1 MVKGPKQ
8 PEGQLGVVER
18 GGVSRRKLLILTG
31 ATGLA
36 ATLAAACSGDDYP
49 KKEPA
54 SPSTANIPM
63 ETADARPTPPPTQ
76 EATPTPEAETPID
89 LSEIVPEDKLREK
102 LVLPNFKEVRSRY
115 RWDSDA
121 CQEIAEALI
130 GAINCLT
137 CPTVLNQGTDNV
149 FGQYVTKEGTSGYLA
164 DSICDRVKEKFIELT
179 MSPGAL
185 DSEGTP
191 EFFDWVSERC
201 YANVGIAV
209 DGNVNEK
216 FFDHRVAP
224 LTKGRE
230 FYRIDEVIPV
240 PENKDGDIAE
250 GSVLPDNTVKLVWD
264 TCAST
269 NLDPSDPRYAVM
281 DPENDKRRFTA
292 YLDKTSAGELS
303 IKKIAVEEL
312 TGQARSK

>member
-1 MVKGPKQ
+1 MVKSPD
-8 PEGQLGVVER
+8 LLR
-18 GGVSRRKLLILTG
+18 GLLDKKVDRCKMLKIAGFTG
-31 ATGLA
+31 ALA
-36 ATLAAACSGDDYP
+36 ALAACSDDNYP

-63 ETADARPTPPPTQ
+63 GTADAQPTQ
-76 EATPTPEAETPID
+76 TPTPEITPTPETETPID

-121 CQEIAEALI
+121 CQEIAGALM

-149 FGQYVTKEGTSGYLA
+149 FGQYVVKEGTSGYLA
-164 DSICDRVKEKFIELT
+164 DSICDHVKENFIKLT
-179 MSPGAL
+179 MSSDAL
-185 DSEGTP
+185 DREGVP
-191 EFFDWVSERC
+191 EFFDWVNERC

-209 DGNVNEK
+209 DGNANEK

-224 LTKGRE
+224 LTEGRE
-230 FYRIDEVIPV
+230 FYRIDEVTPKN
-240 PENKDGDIAE
+240 EKGDIAE
-250 GSVLPDNTVKLVWD
+250 ASVLPDNTVRLVWD
-264 TCAST
+264 TCAKT

-281 DPENDKRRFTA
+281 DPENDRRRFTA

-312 TGQARSK
+312 TGQTRSK

>member
-1 MVKGPKQ
+1 MVKSPD
-8 PEGQLGVVER
+8 LLR
-18 GGVSRRKLLILTG
+18 GLLDKKVDRCKMLKIAGFTG
-31 ATGLA
+31 ALA
-36 ATLAAACSGDDYP
+36 ALAACSGDNRP

-54 SPSTANIPM
+54 SPSTANIPR
-63 ETADARPTPPPTQ
+63 ETADARPTQ
-76 EATPTPEAETPID
+76 TPTPEITPTPETETPID
-89 LSEIVPEDKLREK
+89 LSEIVPEDRLHEK

-121 CQEIAEALI
+121 CQEIAGALM

-149 FGQYVTKEGTSGYLA
+149 FGQYVVKEGTSGYLA
-164 DSICDRVKEKFIELT
+164 DSICDYVKEKFIKLT
-179 MSPGAL
+179 MSSDAL
-185 DSEGTP
+185 DREGVP

-209 DGNVNEK
+209 DGNANEE

-224 LTKGRE
+224 LTEGRE
-230 FYRIDEVIPV
+230 FYRIDEVTPKN
-240 PENKDGDIAE
+240 EKGDIAE
-250 GSVLPDNTVKLVWD
+250 ASVLPDNTVRLVWD
-264 TCAST
+264 TCAKT

-292 YLDKTSAGELS
+292 YLDKTSTGELS

>member
-1 MVKGPKQ
+1 MVKSPD
-8 PEGQLGVVER
+8 LLR
-18 GGVSRRKLLILTG
+18 GLLDKKVDRCKMLKIAGFTG
-31 ATGLA
+31 ALA
-36 ATLAAACSGDDYP
+36 ALAACSDDNYP

-63 ETADARPTPPPTQ
+63 ETADAQPTQ
-76 EATPTPEAETPID
+76 TPTPEITPTPETETPID

-121 CQEIAEALI
+121 CQEIAGALM

-149 FGQYVTKEGTSGYLA
+149 FGQYVVKEGTSGYLA
-164 DSICDRVKEKFIELT
+164 DSICDHVKENFIKLT
-179 MSPGAL
+179 MSSDAL
-185 DSEGTP
+185 DREGVP
-191 EFFDWVSERC
+191 EFFDWVNERC

-209 DGNVNEK
+209 DGNANEK

-224 LTKGRE
+224 LTEGRE
-230 FYRIDEVIPV
+230 FYRIDEVTPKN
-240 PENKDGDIAE
+240 EKGDIAE
-250 GSVLPDNTVKLVWD
+250 ASVLPDNTVRLVWD
-264 TCAST
+264 TCAKT

-281 DPENDKRRFTA
+281 DPENDRRRFTA

-303 IKKIAVEEL
+303 IKTSYL
-312 TGQARSK
+312 SKK

>member
-8 PEGQLGVVER
+8 PESQLGVVER

-63 ETADARPTPPPTQ
+63 KTADAQPTQ
-76 EATPTPEAETPID
+76 TPTPEITPTPETETPID

-121 CQEIAEALI
+121 CQEIAVALI
-130 GAINCLT
+130 DAINCLT
-137 CPTVLNQGTDNV
+137 CPTVLNQGTDRV

-164 DSICDRVKEKFIELT
+164 DSICDHVKENFIKLT
-179 MSPGAL
+179 MSSDAL
-185 DSEGTP
+185 DREGVP

-209 DGNVNEK
+209 DGNANEE

-224 LTKGRE
+224 LTEGRE
-230 FYRIDEVIPV
+230 FYRIDEVTPKN
-240 PENKDGDIAE
+240 EKGDIAE
-250 GSVLPDNTVKLVWD
+250 ASVLPDNTVRLVWD
-264 TCAST
+264 TCAKT

-281 DPENDKRRFTA
+281 DPENDRRRFTA

-312 TGQARSK
+312 TGQTRSK

>member
-1 MVKGPKQ
+1 MVKSPD
-8 PEGQLGVVER
+8 LLR
-18 GGVSRRKLLILTG
+18 GLLDKKVDRCKMLKIAGFTG
-31 ATGLA
+31 ALA
-36 ATLAAACSGDDYP
+36 ALAACSDDNYP

-63 ETADARPTPPPTQ
+63 ETADAQPTQKPTP
-76 EATPTPEAETPID
+76 EITPTPETETPID

-121 CQEIAEALI
+121 CQEIAGALM

-149 FGQYVTKEGTSGYLA
+149 FGQYVVKEGTSGYLA
-164 DSICDRVKEKFIELT
+164 DSICDHVKENFIKLT
-179 MSPGAL
+179 MSSDAL
-185 DSEGTP
+185 DREGVP
-191 EFFDWVSERC
+191 EFFDWVNERC

-209 DGNVNEK
+209 DGNANEK

-224 LTKGRE
+224 LTEGRE
-230 FYRIDEVIPV
+230 FYRIDEVTPKN
-240 PENKDGDIAE
+240 EKGDIAE
-250 GSVLPDNTVKLVWD
+250 ASVLPDNTVRLVWD
-264 TCAST
+264 TCAKT

-281 DPENDKRRFTA
+281 DPENDRRRFTA

-312 TGQARSK
+312 TGQTRSK

>member
-1 MVKGPKQ
+1 MVKSPD
-8 PEGQLGVVER
+8 LLR
-18 GGVSRRKLLILTG
+18 GLLDKKVDRCKMLKIAGFTG
-31 ATGLA
+31 ALA
-36 ATLAAACSGDDYP
+36 ALAACSDDNYP

-63 ETADARPTPPPTQ
+63 ETADAQTTQ
-76 EATPTPEAETPID
+76 TPTPEITPTPETETPID

-121 CQEIAEALI
+121 CQEIAGALM

-149 FGQYVTKEGTSGYLA
+149 FGQYVVKEGTSGYLA
-164 DSICDRVKEKFIELT
+164 DSICDHVKENFIKLT
-179 MSPGAL
+179 MSSDAL
-185 DSEGTP
+185 DREGVP
-191 EFFDWVSERC
+191 EFFDWVNERC

-209 DGNVNEK
+209 DGNANEK

-224 LTKGRE
+224 LTEGRE
-230 FYRIDEVIPV
+230 FYRIDEVTPKN
-240 PENKDGDIAE
+240 EKGDIAE
-250 GSVLPDNTVKLVWD
+250 ASVLPDNTVRLVWD
-264 TCAST
+264 TCAKT

-281 DPENDKRRFTA
+281 DPENDRRRFTA

-312 TGQARSK
+312 TGQTRSK

>member
-1 MVKGPKQ
+1 MVKSPD
-8 PEGQLGVVER
+8 LLR
-18 GGVSRRKLLILTG
+18 GLLDKKVDRCKMLKIAGFTG
-31 ATGLA
+31 ALA
-36 ATLAAACSGDDYP
+36 ALAACSDDNYP

-63 ETADARPTPPPTQ
+63 ETADAQPTQ
-76 EATPTPEAETPID
+76 TPTPEITPTPETETPID

-121 CQEIAEALI
+121 CQEIAGALM

-149 FGQYVTKEGTSGYLA
+149 FGQYVVKEGTSGYLA
-164 DSICDRVKEKFIELT
+164 DSICDHVKENFIKLT
-179 MSPGAL
+179 MSSDAL
-185 DSEGTP
+185 DREGVP
-191 EFFDWVSERC
+191 EFFDWVNERC

-209 DGNVNEK
+209 DGNANEK

-224 LTKGRE
+224 LTEGRE
-230 FYRIDEVIPV
+230 FYRIDEVTPKN
-240 PENKDGDIAE
+240 EKGDIAE
-250 GSVLPDNTVKLVWD
+250 ASVLPDNTVRLVWD
-264 TCAST
+264 TCAKT

-281 DPENDKRRFTA
+281 DPENDRRRFTA

-303 IKKIAVEEL
+303 IKKIAVKEL
-312 TGQARSK
+312 TGQTRSK

>member
-1 MVKGPKQ
+1 MVTGPKQ
-8 PEGQLGVVER
+8 PEGQPGAAER
-18 GGVSRRKLLILTG
+18 EGASRRKLLMFTG
-31 ATGLA
+31 AASLA
-36 ATLAAACSGDDYP
+36 AALAAACSGNKYP
-49 KKEPA
+49 AENKPA
-54 SPSTANIPM
+54 NPSTADIPM
-63 ETADARPTPPPTQ
+63 RTADAQPTPPPTP

-121 CQEIAEALI
+121 CQEIAVALI
-130 GAINCLT
+130 DAINCLT

-149 FGQYVTKEGTSGYLA
+149 FGQYVVKEGTSGYLA
-164 DSICDRVKEKFIELT
+164 DSICDHVKENFIKLT
-179 MSPGAL
+179 MSSDAL
-185 DSEGTP
+185 DREGVP
-191 EFFDWVSERC
+191 EFFDWVNERC

-209 DGNVNEK
+209 DGNANEK

-224 LTKGRE
+224 LTEGRE
-230 FYRIDEVIPV
+230 FYRIDEVTPKN
-240 PENKDGDIAE
+240 EKGDIAE
-250 GSVLPDNTVKLVWD
+250 ASVLPDNTVRLVWD
-264 TCAST
+264 TCAKT

-281 DPENDKRRFTA
+281 DPENDRRRFTA

-312 TGQARSK
+312 TGQTRSK

>member
-1 MVKGPKQ
+1 MVKSPD
-8 PEGQLGVVER
+8 LLR
-18 GGVSRRKLLILTG
+18 GLLDKKVDRCKMLKIAGFTG
-31 ATGLA
+31 ALA
-36 ATLAAACSGDDYP
+36 ALAACSDDNYP

-63 ETADARPTPPPTQ
+63 ETADAQPTQ
-76 EATPTPEAETPID
+76 TPTPEITPTPETETPID

-121 CQEIAEALI
+121 CQEIAGALM

-149 FGQYVTKEGTSGYLA
+149 FGQYVVKEGTSGYLA
-164 DSICDRVKEKFIELT
+164 DSICDHVKENFIKLT
-179 MSPGAL
+179 MSSDAL
-185 DSEGTP
+185 DREGVP
-191 EFFDWVSERC
+191 EFFDWVNERC

-209 DGNVNEK
+209 DGNANEK

-224 LTKGRE
+224 LTEGRE
-230 FYRIDEVIPV
+230 FYRIDEVTPKN
-240 PENKDGDIAE
+240 EKGDIAE
-250 GSVLPDNTVKLVWD
+250 ASVLPDNTVRLVWD
-264 TCAST
+264 TCAKT

-281 DPENDKRRFTA
+281 DPENDRRRFTA

-303 IKKIAVEEL
+303 IKKIDVEEL
-312 TGQARSK
+312 TGQTRSK

>member
-1 MVKGPKQ
+1 MVKSPD
-8 PEGQLGVVER
+8 LLR
-18 GGVSRRKLLILTG
+18 GLLDKKVDRCKMLKIAGFTG
-31 ATGLA
+31 ALA
-36 ATLAAACSGDDYP
+36 ALAACSGNKYP
-49 KKEPA
+49 AENKPA
-54 SPSTANIPM
+54 NPSTADIPM
-63 ETADARPTPPPTQ
+63 RTADAQPTPPPTP

-121 CQEIAEALI
+121 CQEIAVALI
-130 GAINCLT
+130 DAINCLT
-137 CPTVLNQGTDNV
+137 CPTVLNQGTDRV

-164 DSICDRVKEKFIELT
+164 DSICDHVKENFIKLT
-179 MSPGAL
+179 MSSDAL
-185 DSEGTP
+185 DREGVP

-209 DGNVNEK
+209 DGNANEE

-224 LTKGRE
+224 LTEGRE
-230 FYRIDEVIPV
+230 FYRIDKVTPKNE
-240 PENKDGDIAE
+240 KGDIAE
-250 GSVLPDNTVKLVWD
+250 ASVLPDNTVRLVWD
-264 TCAST
+264 TCAKT

-281 DPENDKRRFTA
+281 DPENDRRRFTA

-312 TGQARSK
+312 TGQTRSK

>member
-1 MVKGPKQ
+1 MAKSPD
-8 PEGQLGVVER
+8 LLR
-18 GGVSRRKLLILTG
+18 GLLDKKVDRCKMLKIAGFTG
-31 ATGLA
+31 ALA
-36 ATLAAACSGDDYP
+36 ALAACSDDNYP

-63 ETADARPTPPPTQ
+63 ETADAQPTQ
-76 EATPTPEAETPID
+76 TPTPEITPTPETETPID

-121 CQEIAEALI
+121 CQEIAGALM

-149 FGQYVTKEGTSGYLA
+149 FGQYVVKEGTSGYLA
-164 DSICDRVKEKFIELT
+164 DSICDHVKENFIKLT
-179 MSPGAL
+179 MSSDAL
-185 DSEGTP
+185 DREGVP
-191 EFFDWVSERC
+191 EFFDWVNERC

-209 DGNVNEK
+209 DGNANEK

-224 LTKGRE
+224 LTEGRE
-230 FYRIDEVIPV
+230 FYRIDEVTPKN
-240 PENKDGDIAE
+240 EKGDIAE
-250 GSVLPDNTVKLVWD
+250 ASVLPDNTVRLVWD
-264 TCAST
+264 TCAKT

-281 DPENDKRRFTA
+281 DPENDRRRFTA

-312 TGQARSK
+312 TGQTRSK

>member
-1 MVKGPKQ
+1 
-8 PEGQLGVVER
+8 
-18 GGVSRRKLLILTG
+18 
-31 ATGLA
+31 
-36 ATLAAACSGDDYP
+36 
-49 KKEPA
+49 
-54 SPSTANIPM
+54 M
-63 ETADARPTPPPTQ
+63 ETADAQPTQ
-76 EATPTPEAETPID
+76 TPTPEITPTPETETPID

-121 CQEIAEALI
+121 CQEIAGALM

-149 FGQYVTKEGTSGYLA
+149 FGQYVVKEGTSGYLA
-164 DSICDRVKEKFIELT
+164 DSICDHVKENFIKLT
-179 MSPGAL
+179 MSSDAL
-185 DSEGTP
+185 DREGVP
-191 EFFDWVSERC
+191 EFFDWVNERC

-209 DGNVNEK
+209 DGNANEK

-224 LTKGRE
+224 LTEGRE
-230 FYRIDEVIPV
+230 FYRIDEVTPKN
-240 PENKDGDIAE
+240 EKGDIAE
-250 GSVLPDNTVKLVWD
+250 ASVLPDNTVRLVWD
-264 TCAST
+264 TCAKT

-281 DPENDKRRFTA
+281 DPENDRRRFTA

-312 TGQARSK
+312 TGQTRSK

>member
-1 MVKGPKQ
+1 MVKSPD
-8 PEGQLGVVER
+8 LLR
-18 GGVSRRKLLILTG
+18 GLLDKKVDRCKMLKIAGFTG
-31 ATGLA
+31 ALA
-36 ATLAAACSGDDYP
+36 ALAACSGNKYP
-49 KKEPA
+49 AENKPA
-54 SPSTANIPM
+54 NPSTADIPM
-63 ETADARPTPPPTQ
+63 RTADAQPTPPPTP

-121 CQEIAEALI
+121 CQEIAVALI
-130 GAINCLT
+130 DAINCLT
-137 CPTVLNQGTDNV
+137 CPTVLNQGTDRV

-164 DSICDRVKEKFIELT
+164 DSICDHVKENFIKLT
-179 MSPGAL
+179 MSSDAL
-185 DSEGTP
+185 DREGVP

-209 DGNVNEK
+209 DGNANEE

-224 LTKGRE
+224 LTEGRE
-230 FYRIDEVIPV
+230 FYRIDEVTPKN
-240 PENKDGDIAE
+240 EKGDIAE
-250 GSVLPDNTVKLVWD
+250 ASVLPDNTVRLVWD
-264 TCAST
+264 TCAKT

-281 DPENDKRRFTA
+281 DPENDRRRFTA

-312 TGQARSK
+312 TGQTRSK

>member
-1 MVKGPKQ
+1 MVKSPD
-8 PEGQLGVVER
+8 LLR
-18 GGVSRRKLLILTG
+18 GLLDKKVDRCKMLKIAGFTG
-31 ATGLA
+31 ALA
-36 ATLAAACSGDDYP
+36 ALAACSDDNYP

-54 SPSTANIPM
+54 SPSIANMPT
-63 ETADARPTPPPTQ
+63 ETADTQPTQ
-76 EATPTPEAETPID
+76 TPTPEITPTPETETPID

-121 CQEIAEALI
+121 CQEIAGALM

-149 FGQYVTKEGTSGYLA
+149 FGQYVVKEGTSGYLA
-164 DSICDRVKEKFIELT
+164 DSICDYVKEKFIELT
-179 MSPGAL
+179 MSPDAL
-185 DSEGTP
+185 DREGVP

-209 DGNVNEK
+209 DGNANEE

-224 LTKGRE
+224 LTEGRE
-230 FYRIDEVIPV
+230 FYRIDEVTPKN
-240 PENKDGDIAE
+240 EKGDIAE
-250 GSVLPDNTVKLVWD
+250 ASVLPDNTVRLVWD
-264 TCAST
+264 TCAKT

-281 DPENDKRRFTA
+281 DPENDRRRFTA

-312 TGQARSK
+312 TGQTRSK

>member
-1 MVKGPKQ
+1 MVKSPD
-8 PEGQLGVVER
+8 LLR
-18 GGVSRRKLLILTG
+18 GLLDKKVDRCKMLKIAGFTG
-31 ATGLA
+31 ALA
-36 ATLAAACSGDDYP
+36 ALAACSDDNYP

-63 ETADARPTPPPTQ
+63 ETADAQPTQ
-76 EATPTPEAETPID
+76 TPTPEITPTPETETPID

-121 CQEIAEALI
+121 CQEIAGALM

-149 FGQYVTKEGTSGYLA
+149 FGQYVVKEGTSGYLA
-164 DSICDRVKEKFIELT
+164 DSICDQVKENFIKLT
-179 MSPGAL
+179 MSSDAL
-185 DSEGTP
+185 DREGVP
-191 EFFDWVSERC
+191 EFFDWVNERC

-209 DGNVNEK
+209 DGNANEK

-224 LTKGRE
+224 LTEGRE
-230 FYRIDEVIPV
+230 FYRIDEVTPKN
-240 PENKDGDIAE
+240 EKGDIAE
-250 GSVLPDNTVKLVWD
+250 ASVLPDNTVRLVWD
-264 TCAST
+264 TCAKT

-281 DPENDKRRFTA
+281 DPENDRRRFTA

-312 TGQARSK
+312 TGQTRSK

>member
-1 MVKGPKQ
+1 MVKSPNL
-8 PEGQLGVVER
+8 LGEKI
-18 GGVSRRKLLILTG
+18 SRRGLLEGLTLFAG
-31 ATGLA
+31 GLA
-36 ATLAAACSGDDYP
+36 LSACAEESSTAKPGP
-49 KKEPA
+49 VKPA

-63 ETADARPTPPPTQ
+63 ETADAQPTQ
-76 EATPTPEAETPID
+76 TPTPEITPTPETETPID

-121 CQEIAEALI
+121 CQEIAVALI
-130 GAINCLT
+130 DAINCLT

-164 DSICDRVKEKFIELT
+164 DSICDYVKEKFIELT

-209 DGNVNEK
+209 DGNARK
-216 FFDHRVAP
+216 DFFDYRPAP
-224 LTKGRE
+224 LTEGKE
-230 FYRIDEVIPV
+230 FYRIDKVIPV

-250 GSVLPDNTVKLVWD
+250 ASVLPDNTVKLVWD

-312 TGQARSK
+312 TGEARSK

>member
-1 MVKGPKQ
+1 MVKSPD
-8 PEGQLGVVER
+8 LLR
-18 GGVSRRKLLILTG
+18 GLLDKKVDRCKMLKIAGFTG
-31 ATGLA
+31 ALA
-36 ATLAAACSGDDYP
+36 ALAACSDDNYP

-63 ETADARPTPPPTQ
+63 ETADAQPTQ
-76 EATPTPEAETPID
+76 TPTPEITPTPETETPID

-102 LVLPNFKEVRSRY
+102 LVLPNFKELRSRY

-121 CQEIAEALI
+121 CQEIAGALM

-149 FGQYVTKEGTSGYLA
+149 FGQYVVKEGTSGYLA
-164 DSICDRVKEKFIELT
+164 DSICDHVKENFIKLT
-179 MSPGAL
+179 MSSDAL
-185 DSEGTP
+185 DREGVP
-191 EFFDWVSERC
+191 EFFDWVNERC

-209 DGNVNEK
+209 DGNANEK

-224 LTKGRE
+224 LTEGRE
-230 FYRIDEVIPV
+230 FYRIDEVTPKN
-240 PENKDGDIAE
+240 EKGDIAE
-250 GSVLPDNTVKLVWD
+250 ASVLPDNTVRLVWD
-264 TCAST
+264 TCAKT

-281 DPENDKRRFTA
+281 DPENDRRRFTA

-312 TGQARSK
+312 TGQTRSK

>member
-1 MVKGPKQ
+1 MVKSPD
-8 PEGQLGVVER
+8 LLR
-18 GGVSRRKLLILTG
+18 GLLDKKVDRCKMLKIAGFTG
-31 ATGLA
+31 ALA
-36 ATLAAACSGDDYP
+36 ALAACSDDNYP

-63 ETADARPTPPPTQ
+63 ETADAQPTQ
-76 EATPTPEAETPID
+76 TPTPEITPTPETETPID

-121 CQEIAEALI
+121 CQEIAGALM

-149 FGQYVTKEGTSGYLA
+149 FGQYVVKEGTSGYLA
-164 DSICDRVKEKFIELT
+164 DSICDHVKENFIKLT
-179 MSPGAL
+179 MSSDAL
-185 DSEGTP
+185 DREGVP
-191 EFFDWVSERC
+191 EFFDWVNERC

-209 DGNVNEK
+209 NGNANEK

-224 LTKGRE
+224 LTEGRE
-230 FYRIDEVIPV
+230 FYRIDEVTPKN
-240 PENKDGDIAE
+240 EKGDIAE
-250 GSVLPDNTVKLVWD
+250 ASVLPDNTVRLVWD
-264 TCAST
+264 TCAKT

-281 DPENDKRRFTA
+281 DPENDRRRFTA

-312 TGQARSK
+312 TGQTRSK

>member
-1 MVKGPKQ
+1 MVKSPD
-8 PEGQLGVVER
+8 LLR
-18 GGVSRRKLLILTG
+18 GLLDKKVDRCKMLKIAGFTG
-31 ATGLA
+31 ALA
-36 ATLAAACSGDDYP
+36 ALAACSDDNYP

-63 ETADARPTPPPTQ
+63 ETADAQPTQ
-76 EATPTPEAETPID
+76 TPTPEITPTPETKTPID

-121 CQEIAEALI
+121 CQEIAGALM

-149 FGQYVTKEGTSGYLA
+149 FGQYVVKEGTSGYLA
-164 DSICDRVKEKFIELT
+164 DSICDHVKENFIKLT
-179 MSPGAL
+179 MSSDAL
-185 DSEGTP
+185 DREGVP
-191 EFFDWVSERC
+191 EFFDWVNERC

-209 DGNVNEK
+209 DGNANEK

-224 LTKGRE
+224 LTEGRE
-230 FYRIDEVIPV
+230 FYRIDEVTPKN
-240 PENKDGDIAE
+240 EKGDIAE
-250 GSVLPDNTVKLVWD
+250 ASVLPDNTVRLVWD
-264 TCAST
+264 TCAKT

-281 DPENDKRRFTA
+281 DPENDRRRFTA

-312 TGQARSK
+312 TGQTRSK

>member
-1 MVKGPKQ
+1 MVKSPD
-8 PEGQLGVVER
+8 LLR
-18 GGVSRRKLLILTG
+18 GLLDKKVDRCKMLKIAGFTG
-31 ATGLA
+31 ALA
-36 ATLAAACSGDDYP
+36 ALAACSDDNYP

-54 SPSTANIPM
+54 SSSTANIPM
-63 ETADARPTPPPTQ
+63 ETADAQPTQ
-76 EATPTPEAETPID
+76 TPTPEITPTPETETPID

-121 CQEIAEALI
+121 CQEIAVALI
-130 GAINCLT
+130 DAINCLT

-149 FGQYVTKEGTSGYLA
+149 FGQYVVKEGTSGYLA
-164 DSICDRVKEKFIELT
+164 DSICDHVKENFIKLT
-179 MSPGAL
+179 MSSDAL
-185 DSEGTP
+185 DREGVP
-191 EFFDWVSERC
+191 EFFDWVNERC

-209 DGNVNEK
+209 DGNANEK

-224 LTKGRE
+224 LTEGRE
-230 FYRIDEVIPV
+230 FYRIDEVTPKN
-240 PENKDGDIAE
+240 EKGDIAE
-250 GSVLPDNTVKLVWD
+250 ASVLPDNTVRLVWD
-264 TCAST
+264 TCAKT

-281 DPENDKRRFTA
+281 DPENDRRRFTA

-312 TGQARSK
+312 TGQTRSK

>member
-1 MVKGPKQ
+1 MVKSPD
-8 PEGQLGVVER
+8 LLR
-18 GGVSRRKLLILTG
+18 GLLDKKVDRCKMLKIAGFTG
-31 ATGLA
+31 ALA
-36 ATLAAACSGDDYP
+36 ALAACSDDNYP

-63 ETADARPTPPPTQ
+63 ETADAQPTQ
-76 EATPTPEAETPID
+76 TPTPEITPTPETETPID

-121 CQEIAEALI
+121 CQEIAVALI
-130 GAINCLT
+130 DAINCLT

-149 FGQYVTKEGTSGYLA
+149 FGQYVVKEGTSGYLA
-164 DSICDRVKEKFIELT
+164 DSICDHVKENFIKLT
-179 MSPGAL
+179 MSSDAL
-185 DSEGTP
+185 DREGVP
-191 EFFDWVSERC
+191 EFFDWVNERC

-209 DGNVNEK
+209 DGNANEK

-224 LTKGRE
+224 LTEGRE
-230 FYRIDEVIPV
+230 FYRIDEVTPKN
-240 PENKDGDIAE
+240 EKGDIAE
-250 GSVLPDNTVKLVWD
+250 ASVLPDNTVRLVWD
-264 TCAST
+264 TCAKT

-281 DPENDKRRFTA
+281 DPENDRRRFTA

-312 TGQARSK
+312 TGQTRSK

>member
-1 MVKGPKQ
+1 MVKSPD
-8 PEGQLGVVER
+8 LLR
-18 GGVSRRKLLILTG
+18 GLLDKKVDRCKMLKIAGFTG
-31 ATGLA
+31 ALA
-36 ATLAAACSGDDYP
+36 ALAACSDDNYP

-63 ETADARPTPPPTQ
+63 ETADAQPTQ
-76 EATPTPEAETPID
+76 TPTPEITPTPETETPID

-121 CQEIAEALI
+121 CQEIAGALM

-149 FGQYVTKEGTSGYLA
+149 FGQYVVKEGTSGYLA
-164 DSICDRVKEKFIELT
+164 DSICDHVKENFIKLT
-179 MSPGAL
+179 MSSDAL
-185 DSEGTP
+185 DREGVP
-191 EFFDWVSERC
+191 EFFDWVNERC

-209 DGNVNEK
+209 DGNANEK

-224 LTKGRE
+224 LTEGRE
-230 FYRIDEVIPV
+230 FYRIDEVTPKN
-240 PENKDGDIAE
+240 EKGDIAE
-250 GSVLPDNTVKLVWD
+250 ASVLPDNTVRLVWD
-264 TCAST
+264 TCAKT

-281 DPENDKRRFTA
+281 DPENDRRRFTA

-312 TGQARSK
+312 TGQTRSK